1 MTTTSAL
8 FESHTD
14 TDPDVVMSEA
24 LETVREHLSMDIS
37 YMAELID
44 DTVHYR
50 RVSDP
55 KGLGL
60 INVTGSRPISELYCG
75 YMLEGKLPRMMPHVS
90 EIPLAR
96 DLPITKEMGVESHV
110 SVPLFRSNGD
120 FYGTFCCFSQSP
132 QPSLNERDYNIATMF
147 ANFAGKTLNKSLET
161 ANELQ
166 RTAERITQTIAT
178 HNFAI
183 YWQPIVDLQT
193 NQIVGVEALS
203 RFESDI
209 YQSPDIWFADAKKVG
224 LQCDL
229 EIATMRTA
237 LAEMPHLPEH
247 IYISLNASPDTI
259 TSGRLSEV
267 LRAAPTHRIIIEI
280 TEHEAIEDHVKLLQT
295 MAELRLKGVRFAVD
309 DLGAGYSGLSTVLR
323 LRPDIMKL
331 DRALVAGIHVDP
343 ARQSLAT
350 AMIHFATEIG
360 ASLIAEGVE
369 HPEERDA
376 LRKIGVRLVQG
387 YLFARPAPL
396 GKIWRPDR
404 LQAVG

>member
-1 MTTTSAL
+1 MATTSAL
-8 FESHTD
+8 FESHAD
-14 TDPDVVMSEA
+14 SDPDIVMHEA

-44 DTVHYR
+44 NTVHYR

-60 INVTGSRPISELYCG
+60 IDVTGSRPISELYCG

-90 EIPLAR
+90 ETPLAR

-132 QPSLNERDYNIATMF
+132 KPSLNGRDYNIATMF

-161 ANELQ
+161 ANDLQ
-166 RTAERITQTIAT
+166 KMAERIAQTIT
-178 HNFAI
+178 TQNFAI
-183 YWQPIVDLQT
+183 YWQPIVDLKT
-193 NQIVGVEALS
+193 NQMVGVEALS

-209 YQSPDIWFADAKKVG
+209 YLTPDIWFADAKKVG

-229 EIATMRTA
+229 EIATIRAA
-237 LAEMPHLPEH
+237 LSEMPLLPPH

-259 TSGRLSEV
+259 VSGHLTDV
-267 LRAAPTHRIIIEI
+267 LKNAPTDRIIIEI
-280 TEHEAIEDHVKLLQT
+280 TEHDAIEDHVKLLKT
-295 MAELRLKGVRFAVD
+295 MAELRMKGVRFAID

-387 YLFARPAPL
+387 FLFARPAPL
-396 GKIWRPDR
+396 GKFWRPER
-404 LQAVG
+404 LQEVG